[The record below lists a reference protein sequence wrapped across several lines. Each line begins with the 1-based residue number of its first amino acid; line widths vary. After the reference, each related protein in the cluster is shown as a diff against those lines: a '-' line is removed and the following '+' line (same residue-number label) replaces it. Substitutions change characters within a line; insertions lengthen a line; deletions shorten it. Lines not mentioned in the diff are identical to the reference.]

1 LALADQL
8 SGVLDQDL
16 QQLPFDRSEPYLLGA
31 FGAADHPVGDL
42 DLPPADR
49 DRGSG
54 SCLPGGPPGD
64 RADAGEEFVYAE
76 RFGDV
81 VVGAGVE
88 GGDLV
93 AAARP
98 AGEHDDGH
106 PHQFL
111 AQRLRSIKIA
121 IRQET
126 VRINST
132 IVATSAED
140 TRINS

>member
-16 QQLPFDRSEPYLLGA
+16 QQLPFGRGEPYLLGA
-31 FGAADHPVGDL
+31 FSAADHPVGEL
-42 DLPPADR
+42 DPPPADR

-54 SCLPGGPPGD
+54 RCLPGGPPGE

-106 PHQFL
+106 PHQFSCSAF
-111 AQRLRSIKIA
+111 AQYQDRNQAGNCQDK
-121 IRQET
+121 
-126 VRINST
+126 
-132 IVATSAED
+132 
-140 TRINS
+140 